1 MKRSVSREQAFIL
14 IFEKSFWGEEIPEII
29 ESAKLARELQDDD
42 FMTQLA
48 EGTFL
53 HIDAIDALIN
63 KYSIGW
69 KKERI
74 SRVSLA
80 ILRLCCFELLYRP
93 DIPVGVSIDEAV
105 ELAKKFAGE
114 EDAAYINGVLGS
126 ISRSEDLTKQ

>member
-14 IFEKSFWGEEIPEII
+14 IFEKSFRGEEIPEII

-126 ISRSEDLTKQ
+126 ISRSEVLTKQ